1 MTVYR
6 AALAHVRLLLGITV
20 LDIVVTILIEQVTGH
35 TAIPFA
41 LTALALL
48 LANRRLARFACP
60 RCGNNLF
67 VRERIA
73 LPWPNKVC
81 SRCGLDLATEPG

>member
-6 AALAHVRLLLGITV
+6 AALAHVRLLLGITA
-20 LDIVVTILIEQVTGH
+20 LGIVVTVLIEQRTGH
-35 TAIPFA
+35 TTIPFA

-48 LANRRLARFACP
+48 LANRRLARFTCP
-60 RCGNNLF
+60 RCGSNLF

-81 SRCGLDLATEPG
+81 SRCGLNLAAEPG

>member
-6 AALAHVRLLLGITV
+6 AALAHVRLLLGITA
-20 LDIVVTILIEQVTGH
+20 LGIVVTILIEQRTGH
-35 TAIPFA
+35 TTIPFA

-48 LANRRLARFACP
+48 LANRRLARFTCP
-60 RCGNNLF
+60 RCGSNLF

-81 SRCGLDLATEPG
+81 SRCGLDLAAEPG

>member
-1 MTVYR
+1 MTAYR
-6 AALAHVRLLLGITV
+6 AALAHVRLLLGITA
-20 LDIVVTILIEQVTGH
+20 LGIAATILIEQWTGH
-35 TAIPFA
+35 STIPFA

-48 LANRRLARFACP
+48 LVNRRLARFACP
-60 RCGNNLF
+60 RCGSNLF

-81 SRCGLDLATEPG
+81 SRCGLDLAAEAG